1 MAPKFPW
8 QVVKLIIESAMSVGL
23 SFKDLPK
30 NIQLFEQLV
39 KKQGVT
45 PDDIER
51 LMEAMEKGTGRTDL
65 AIIFARTFI
74 PESIDDYLTLAYTA
88 ENLNN
93 AVELLSINKWI
104 LHPSV
109 DLAVSE
115 QGDVAAIKYQSRDG
129 FPIGDK
135 YFYAEGL
142 FSCILHRVRDVTGL
156 EFTPIKIHFR
166 HGITPHHD
174 KYNEYFGCPVIHDC
188 DTDAIFISTDVLY
201 APFKTHDRE
210 ASLALQQK
218 AAEKTKNSS
227 NFVAEVS
234 VQLSTQLDN
243 EDFGIE
249 DLASHMHMSPRSLQ
263 RKLKD
268 FGLTFSLLKNS
279 VRIQRAKEHFEQG
292 YNNLEDISAE
302 LGFVNAHSFRQF
314 FKKQTGMTVGEY
326 RAAPLMQ
333 ESLRLPT

>member
-30 NIQLFEQLV
+30 NIQLFEKLV

-51 LMEAMEKGTGRTDL
+51 LMDAMEKGTGRTDL

-93 AVELLSINKWI
+93 AVELLSINKWL

-109 DLAVSE
+109 DLVVSE
-115 QGDVAAIKYQSRDG
+115 QGEMAAIKYQSRDG

-156 EFTPIKIHFR
+156 DFTPIKIHFR
-166 HGITPHHD
+166 HAKTPHHD
-174 KYNEYFGCPVIHDC
+174 KYYEYFGCPVFHDC
-188 DTDAIFISTDVLY
+188 DTDAIFISTDILY
-201 APFKTHDRE
+201 APFNTHDPE

-218 AAEKTKNSS
+218 AAEKCKGSS
-227 NFVAEVS
+227 GFVADVS
-234 VQLSTQLDN
+234 LLLSRQLEN
-243 EDFGIE
+243 EEFGVE
-249 DLASHMHMSPRSLQ
+249 DLAAQMHMSPRSLQ

-268 FGLTFSLLKNS
+268 YGLTFSLLKNS
-279 VRIQRAKEHFEQG
+279 VRIQRAKKQIEKG
-292 YNNLEDISAE
+292 YSNLEDVAAE

-314 FKKQTGMTVGEY
+314 FKKQTGMTISEY
-326 RAAPLMQ
+326 RSAPLMQ
-333 ESLRLPT
+333 ESLH